1 MKLVN
6 ADTPTNP
13 HLFTAYETP
22 VSCFSSAACSKI
34 LQQYTPECPILLHFQ
49 TYRQIAVAI
58 SKKHLPGIV
67 QPFGPNTPRGYDGLS
82 QLLSFQTGHNP
93 ATHAGAYA
101 LDRAYPAKLQ
111 PDLVEQY
118 LHISN
123 VWRQF
128 LGTAKESTFR
138 ANLGFDASRTT
149 PEVLMQPPGFL
160 PSKSDPWL
168 TMTSAQTRNVSQEDT
183 VPQTDVPADC
193 GNEQSQKRKRDA
205 DESMSSVQQK
215 IDALRAD
222 LAALEHE
229 HEMQKLCRTACKQAL
244 KNSNGGEPDTTLQY
258 CKRGSRVSLSNCADI
273 FCFLE
278 DFGVFVCRQH
288 HTAVISL
295 DRHMSKYHKVQ
306 TSTRREVVDCS
317 SRLKPVDPGKI
328 KLPEEPVQ
336 AIEQLGK
343 PLAGLQCRTCRFI
356 TINKDEMRRHCK
368 KHHQLAWVGDESQLY
383 SMVKVQSFF
392 RTGGLQRY
400 FKVL

>member
-1 MKLVN
+1 
-6 ADTPTNP
+6 
-13 HLFTAYETP
+13 

-34 LQQYTPECPILLHFQ
+34 LQQSTPECPILLHFQ
-49 TYRQIAVAI
+49 IYRQIAVAI

-67 QPFGPNTPRGYDGLS
+67 QPFDPNTPRGYDRLS
-82 QLLSFQTGHNP
+82 RLLSFQTGHNP

-123 VWRQF
+123 VWHQF

-138 ANLGFDASRTT
+138 ANLGSNASRTT

-193 GNEQSQKRKRDA
+193 GDEQSQKRKRDA
-205 DESMSSVQQK
+205 DESIISVQQK

-244 KNSNGGEPDTTLQY
+244 KNSNSGEPDTTLQY
-258 CKRGSRVSLSNCADI
+258 RKRGSRVSLSNCANI
-273 FCFLE
+273 FYFLE
-278 DFGVFVCRQH
+278 DFRVFIYRQH

-295 DRHMSKYHKVQ
+295 NRHMSKYHKVQ
-306 TSTRREVVDCS
+306 ASTRREVVDCF
-317 SRLKPVDPGKI
+317 SRLKPVDLGKI
-328 KLPEEPVQ
+328 KLLEQPVQ
-336 AIEQLGK
+336 AIEQLDK

-356 TINKDEMRRHCK
+356 TINKDKMRRHCK

-383 SMVKVQSFF
+383 SIVKVQSFF